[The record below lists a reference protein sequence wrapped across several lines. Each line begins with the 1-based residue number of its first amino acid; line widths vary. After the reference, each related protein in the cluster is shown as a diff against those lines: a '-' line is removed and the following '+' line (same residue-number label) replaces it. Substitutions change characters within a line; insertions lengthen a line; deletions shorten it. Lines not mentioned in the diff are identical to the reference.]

1 MSLGISTMLHMMSG
15 NQETVEALQKGV
27 NQQISS
33 LSIKEENEDGLVFE
47 FANGYKMRIF
57 DNGQSCC
64 EHRYMHTDDDLSYFV
79 GATLLDAELRDGGS
93 QEEDYQCKDCQFLVV
108 KTSKGEFT
116 VQNYNEHNGYYGG
129 FAIVVRSL

>member
-1 MSLGISTMLHMMSG
+1 MSLGISTMSHMMSG

-79 GATLLDAELRDGGS
+79 GATLLDAEIKDGPD
-93 QEEDYQCKDCQFLVV
+93 EEREYGEKESQFLVV
-108 KTSKGEFT
+108 KTSRGEFT
-116 VQNYNEHNGYYGG
+116 VVNYNEHNGYYGG